1 MENYLHLNKRMLPS
15 GTMDIP
21 KDLISAVEARK
32 TLGVSTKKMAELLK
46 DGTLRYF
53 PNLLD
58 RREKL
63 VSKAEVL
70 ALIPQREIAA

>member
-1 MENYLHLNKRMLPS
+1 
-15 GTMDIP
+15 MDIP
-21 KDLISAVEARK
+21 KDLITAVEARK

-46 DGTLRYF
+46 DGTLRHF
-53 PNLLD
+53 PNPLD

>member
-1 MENYLHLNKRMLPS
+1 MLPS
-15 GTMDIP
+15 GIMDIP